1 MMPNDKPVFMDD
13 PKSAKNCFANIALHT
28 IILVNVCAKSENYV
42 TGTQTDKYS
51 HEIDKIFIDYY

>member
-1 MMPNDKPVFMDD
+1 MDD